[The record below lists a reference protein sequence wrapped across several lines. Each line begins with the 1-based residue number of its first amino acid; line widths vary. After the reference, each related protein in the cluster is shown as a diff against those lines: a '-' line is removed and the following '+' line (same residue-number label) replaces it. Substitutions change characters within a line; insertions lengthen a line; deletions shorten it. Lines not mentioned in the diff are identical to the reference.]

1 MSRKVIAK
9 KELNKLHELEKSLK
23 EDPDNEGKPRKRAAS
38 PSPLGRVTEA
48 PSATTSD
55 SRTGRGRSFTNQSDL
70 GKLRNREAKS
80 PSPLQRSAL
89 SRSRSSVAATG
100 VQTQQNSSKE
110 RSTSPSQ
117 VNSTASSPRT
127 NPAVADK
134 SLTTRTRLSKSPSP
148 LARTPLPPKIK
159 VSPNKTGSSTYK
171 LNQNVH
177 GALTKL
183 KFKVSN
189 WQVLLK
195 I

>member
-9 KELNKLHELEKSLK
+9 KELNKLHELEKSLR
-23 EDPDNEGKPRKRAAS
+23 EDPDNVAKPRKRAAS

-48 PSATTSD
+48 PSSATSD
-55 SRTGRGRSFTNQSDL
+55 SRTGRGRSFTVPSDL

-80 PSPLQRSAL
+80 LSPLQISAL
-89 SRSRSSVAATG
+89 SRSRSSVSAS

-117 VNSTASSPRT
+117 VSNTASSPRA

-148 LARTPLPPKIK
+148 LTRTPLPPKFKI
-159 VSPNKTGSSTYK
+159 SPHKITASTYK
-171 LNQNVH
+171 LNQNIH
-177 GALTKL
+177 GALTKH
-183 KFKVSN
+183 KFKVSC
-189 WQVLLK
+189 W
-195 I
+195 